1 MCVCGI
7 ICLQSYLQNL
17 SLYAHN
23 FVCRIWH
30 AGSRSYILEREL
42 IFWNVHNIVHTT
54 SWSRITS
61 CLEVLVKTC
70 LEIFIFT
77 DTKSSQLI
85 ACPDLVCWD
94 LPRCILSLSGF
105 LSDVRIDYCLVEVR
119 KASLEVDWMCFLG
132 RIVVFK
138 IRFHLSKHL
147 SPLSCPGLRLCW
159 LRLHTQHVSFRRNVW
174 KKSRFYNTTL
184 V

>member
-42 IFWNVHNIVHTT
+42 IFWNVHNIVHTR

-77 DTKSSQLI
+77 DTRSINCLSR
-85 ACPDLVCWD
+85 
-94 LPRCILSLSGF
+94 PRVLRSAALHLSLSGF

-138 IRFHLSKHL
+138 IRFHPSKHL
-147 SPLSCPGLRLCW
+147 SSLS
-159 LRLHTQHVSFRRNVW
+159 HVLGRDYAGWDYIHNTSVLGEMCE